1 MDYALKWYALI
12 LKKNV
17 IWNEKGIL
25 HIVKCWKRPQ
35 SGQNKTGLWR
45 DSTKKKQEATESLS
59 YQAGLVMVRN
69 TYPVQ
74 FFESFTKKAWDY
86 ASNRTNNSIS
96 IANILS
102 FFFLQLLSNH
112 IQYQMEGLGLF
123 QLDTFMFTLLII
135 LNCSQGLLMSK
146 KFMVMLLEN
155 NHLPM

>member
-35 SGQNKTGLWR
+35 NGQNKTGLWR

-102 FFFLQLLSNH
+102 FFFYSYYRIISSIKWKDLVYFNL
-112 IQYQMEGLGLF
+112 
-123 QLDTFMFTLLII
+123 TLL
-135 LNCSQGLLMSK
+135 CSHYWS
-146 KFMVMLLEN
+146 FSIAVRVF
-155 NHLPM
+155 

>member
-69 TYPVQ
+69 TSCTILWVFHKEGMGLRVQ
-74 FFESFTKKAWDY
+74 
-86 ASNRTNNSIS
+86 
-96 IANILS
+96 
-102 FFFLQLLSNH
+102 
-112 IQYQMEGLGLF
+112 
-123 QLDTFMFTLLII
+123 
-135 LNCSQGLLMSK
+135 
-146 KFMVMLLEN
+146 
-155 NHLPM
+155 

>member
-35 SGQNKTGLWR
+35 NGQNKTGLWR

-59 YQAGLVMVRN
+59 YQVGLVMLRN

-86 ASNRTNNSIS
+86 ASNRTNYSI
-96 IANILS
+96 
-102 FFFLQLLSNH
+102 FFFLLQLLSNH
-112 IQYQMEGLGLF
+112 IQYQMEGLGFF
-123 QLDTFMFTLLII
+123 QFDTFMLLII